1 MIDLYS
7 KLSITRRF
15 QFFLSFLY
23 FLTDSNYTLNSN
35 EHVDTVW
42 PIQKLSLTRLSQ
54 STFIVSSFYK
64 ISIMVTR
71 THNR

>member
-23 FLTDSNYTLNSN
+23 FLTDSNYTPNSN

-54 STFIVSSFYK
+54 SAFIVSSFYK